1 MSMLWTVQ
9 SFSMGNIAVIKQALN
24 VLLIAV
30 ILPVYADD
38 RGTEQ
43 LSFIE
48 FHDPGW
54 MLLRDESGNEL
65 RAEFYYELI
74 QFNDIQAWKPNEELL
89 LSLTDTHG
97 IQLTRMATGQSY
109 TIVFR
114 DYDPIAES
122 LENCLAQSSG
132 SSMEI
137 ASCYSKPI
145 RYWKGQAQSLYNNR
159 IESAEPNLVT
169 ALQIEQQAWELY
181 QETRNAAIEELMKES
196 RGTIQIIRN
205 AEDSYF
211 QAKSR
216 AESLL
221 RYF

>member
-1 MSMLWTVQ
+1 M
-9 SFSMGNIAVIKQALN
+9 IKQALN

-30 ILPVYADD
+30 ILPIYADD
-38 RGTEQ
+38 RGTKQ
-43 LSFIE
+43 LWFIE

-54 MLLRDESGNEL
+54 MLLRDESGQEL

-74 QFNDIQAWKPNEELL
+74 LFSDIQAWKPNEELL

-109 TIVFR
+109 TIVFT

-122 LENCLAQSSG
+122 LENCLEQSSG

-137 ASCYSKPI
+137 AGCYSKPI
-145 RYWKGQAQSLYNNR
+145 RYWKGQAQSLYKHR

-169 ALQIEQQAWELY
+169 ALQIEQQSWELY
-181 QETRNAAIEELMKES
+181 QETRNAAIEELLKDS
-196 RGTIQIIRN
+196 WGTIQIIKN
-205 AEDSYF
+205 AEDSYL
-211 QAKSR
+211 QAKNR
-216 AESLL
+216 AASLL